1 MRVCIGQIA
10 PIVGDIAA
18 NGVRC
23 REVIARAVEGS
34 ARVVLLPEL
43 VICGYPPRDLLHR
56 RDLLLA
62 CREEAERVAAATAGS
77 DVIAVFGCPWESGG
91 LRNSAVV
98 AHHGEIVAV
107 RHKTLL
113 PTYDVFDERRYF
125 VPETSPRLVE
135 VGGLTL
141 AVTVCEDLW
150 NEPGMFPGGA
160 DSPAANTHSYGIDP
174 VARLSGADLMVNL
187 SASPFHHGKARVRR
201 QLVQAQAVQARAP
214 LVYCNQVGGNDE
226 LVFDGA
232 SLVADARGRIVAE
245 LKSFRDEVVIVETE
259 GPALER
265 VGSEPTFEEEV
276 LDALTLGVRDYAA
289 RCGFKQAL
297 VGLSGGIDSALV
309 LAIAARAL
317 GAGNCLAM
325 GMPGPFSSAG
335 SVDDARDLAA
345 NLGVRFDLVPITD
358 VVRQYEG
365 ALADVFSGRARDA
378 TEENLQARARG
389 GILMAISNKLGHLVL
404 TTGNKSE
411 LAVGYCTLYGD
422 MCGGLAVIS
431 DVFKTDVYR
440 LCTHLNRDGI
450 VIPQATIDKPP
461 SAELAPDQTDQDSL
475 PPYAVLDAIL
485 RLYVEQ
491 QLGIEEI
498 VAAGFERGVVE
509 RVVGLVVRSEYK
521 RWQAAP
527 GLRVSQRAFGTGRRM
542 PVAQRWR

>member
-1 MRVCIGQIA
+1 M
-10 PIVGDIAA
+10 
-18 NGVRC
+18 
-23 REVIARAVEGS
+23 
-34 ARVVLLPEL
+34 
-43 VICGYPPRDLLHR
+43 
-56 RDLLLA
+56 
-62 CREEAERVAAATAGS
+62 AAATSGS
-77 DVIAVFGCPWESGG
+77 DVIAIFGCPWESGG

-98 AHHGEIVAV
+98 AHRGDIVAV
-107 RHKTLL
+107 RHKSLL

-150 NEPGMFPGGA
+150 NEPGMLHSGNDPMAA
-160 DSPAANTHSYGIDP
+160 DSYSYGLDP
-174 VARLSGADLMVNL
+174 VSLLSGADLMVNL
-187 SASPFHHGKARVRR
+187 SASPFHHGKARLRR

-226 LVFDGA
+226 LVFDGG
-232 SLVADARGRIVAE
+232 SLVADARGRILAE
-245 LKSFRDEVVIVETE
+245 LKCFRDEVVIVETE
-259 GPALER
+259 GPEIEPSGAEPAFEADVLE
-265 VGSEPTFEEEV
+265 
-276 LDALTLGVRDYAA
+276 ALTLGVRDYAA

-309 LAIAARAL
+309 LAIAVRAL
-317 GAGNCLAM
+317 GAENCLAV

-335 SVDDARDLAA
+335 SVDDARALAA
-345 NLGVRFDLVPITD
+345 TLGVRFELVPITD

-365 ALADVFSGRARDA
+365 ALRDLFSSRTRDA

-389 GILMAISNKLGHLVL
+389 AILMAISNKLGHLVL

-411 LAVGYCTLYGD
+411 LSVGYCTLYGD

-440 LCTHLNRDGI
+440 LSRHLNRDGV
-450 VIPQATIDKPP
+450 VIPLATVEKPP

-475 PPYAVLDAIL
+475 PPYPVLDAIL

-491 QLGIEEI
+491 HLGIEDI
-498 VAAGFERGVVE
+498 VAAGFDAEVVQ
-509 RVVGLVVRSEYK
+509 RVVGLIVRSEHK
-521 RWQAAP
+521 RAQAAP
-527 GLRVSQRAFGTGRRM
+527 GLRVSPRAFGTGRRV